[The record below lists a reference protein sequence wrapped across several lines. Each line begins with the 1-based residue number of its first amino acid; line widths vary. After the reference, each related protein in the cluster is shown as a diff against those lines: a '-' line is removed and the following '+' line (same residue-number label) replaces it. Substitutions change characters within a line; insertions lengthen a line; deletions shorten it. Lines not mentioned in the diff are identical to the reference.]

1 MRMEEHIEDGLN
13 MDPIGIILMKIT
25 GLLCIVIYVG
35 VLVMTII
42 CSQKVGQCIL
52 VGIKMDPIGI
62 TIMII
67 ASLIK
72 VGFIIMLNGI
82 I

>member
-13 MDPIGIILMKIT
+13 MDPIGI
-25 GLLCIVIYVG
+25 
-35 VLVMTII
+35 
-42 CSQKVGQCIL
+42 
-52 VGIKMDPIGI
+52 
-62 TIMII
+62 TIMIM